1 MPCLSVWGIVRSKKN
16 MYLCTSKRKRTSLS
30 LWSGNV
36 ATLIADALMVIIAQ
50 LVRASDCGSEGR
62 GFESHWS
69 PYSFARF
76 FLFSVL
82 ASLFR
87 SVFDYNFL
95 FEVAKA

>member
-1 MPCLSVWGIVRSKKN
+1 M
-16 MYLCTSKRKRTSLS
+16 
-30 LWSGNV
+30 V
-36 ATLIADALMVIIAQ
+36 ATMVIIAQ

-69 PYSFARF
+69 PYSFARI

-82 ASLFR
+82 ASLIR

-95 FEVAKA
+95 FEVAKTFVLATFFFFGEGSGSVV